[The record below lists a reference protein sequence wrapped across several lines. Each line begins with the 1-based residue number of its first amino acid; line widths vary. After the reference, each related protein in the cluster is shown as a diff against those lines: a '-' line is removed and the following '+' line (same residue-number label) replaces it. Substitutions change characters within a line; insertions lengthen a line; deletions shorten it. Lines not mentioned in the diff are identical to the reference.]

1 MWHQSA
7 DPTQQQQYVYPQLAV
22 VVFVLL
28 AVCWLTEL
36 DLWLLSGMMTAQ
48 QASQL
53 HQVNGWLLFLLCIG
67 LLLWLLRLQQYQSHR
82 AALASQHF
90 HSTFGQAAVGMAHV
104 SLTGHFITLNQRFAD
119 MLQYPITELTGR
131 SFHDI
136 THPEDLAADLTLL
149 AALTRGAIEHYDM
162 EKRYRRADGAFFWA
176 NLSVSMHRA
185 EEAEQSYYV
194 AVVEDIDAKK
204 QAVLALESSMAQVQL
219 LLDATGDAIIGL
231 TQSGDITFVNHAALT
246 QLGYQQPQ
254 QLLGLPMLTIVA
266 KQKSAL
272 SVWRDIAATLQKPK
286 PQNGEA
292 DLLLNTS
299 GEVIPCAY
307 RAIPVPPSHD
317 GTVLVL
323 CFQNIREKRKQ
334 LSKQQA
340 QSHLLHRLLD
350 NIPLTQLL
358 TELVNFVEQ
367 QQPSLRCSILLA
379 DLQRQCLRVAAGP
392 SLPADYNAKVDGL
405 PIRYGNGS
413 CGTAAATGQPVIV
426 TDVYQDMLW
435 QQFHELI
442 APYPWLRACWS
453 TPFFNS
459 QKTLLGTFAI
469 YLAETRAPNP
479 EEIDLIQFTVSLAAF
494 LVERSDAK
502 AMLDL
507 LSKAVEQSP
516 VAVVICDPDGT
527 ISYLNQQV
535 EPVTGIAEAQLLGA
549 ALPSLYPPEL
559 RPDILNAMA
568 QLKTTEEPVRGQ
580 CQLQRP
586 DDSSY
591 WQAYSLRRILDSQQQ
606 LSHFLLEIE
615 DISRQKQAEQ
625 QWQDSELRFRTLLD
639 NTPEI
644 AVQGY
649 EADGT
654 TFYWNKASE
663 RIYGYSKEEAIGQNL
678 LQLIIPAA
686 MQHDV
691 RCAVAQMAETGEP
704 IPSAELLLKHKDGHL
719 VPVYSGHAVVK
730 LHDKAAQ
737 IFCMDLDLT
746 ERKQQ
751 DEKLR
756 LSAAVFNSSR
766 EGILITDTQKRIIS
780 VNPALQQLFGYSES
794 ELIGQTPAIFR
805 SGRHPAEFY
814 QQLWQMLQEQNYWQG
829 EILNKRKDG
838 ELLQLQLSIS
848 AVFDEQQHISHYAA
862 IFTDLSQIRATEAEM
877 EFLSDHDELTHLPNR
892 HLFLQLLEQSLTLAR
907 TAQHKGAVLI
917 LDLDHFKHVNDSYG
931 HQLGDQLL
939 QQVARRLKKQSRT
952 GDLLARLGGDEFA
965 ILLPQLAKPED
976 AAALAAQLIQTFTQP
991 FVLDG
996 QFEVTLGASI
1006 GICLFPEHAD
1016 NTAALMQ
1023 GADSALYKA
1032 KAAGRSTFTFY
1043 ADAFTQAARDRLTM
1057 ESNLRKAIRQGHLQV
1072 YYQPQLDICS
1082 GRIIGA
1088 EALVRWFDPQQGMI
1102 SPARFIPVAES
1113 CGLINDIGS
1122 FVLQQSCAQGQRWR
1136 ELGWCDLTLAVNVSP
1151 SQFKRFDMKALVR
1164 ETLASTGFPAA
1175 ALELELTESALMEN
1189 EEAVIDTLNQLRG
1202 LGIRLAIDDFGTGYS
1217 SLAYLKRFPLD
1228 VLKIDKKFI
1237 DDIPTSKDDMAI
1249 ATAII
1254 GIAHT
1259 LGFKVL
1265 AEGVETTTQLEFL
1278 RQQHC
1283 DHYQGYLCSPP
1294 LCAEKFEQLLRQQQP
1309 ATSALLTPDLTS

>member
-1 MWHQSA
+1 MWHNSA
-7 DPTQQQQYVYPQLAV
+7 DPTQQHDLYPQLAIAA
-22 VVFVLL
+22 FILL
-28 AVCWLTEL
+28 ALGWLLDL
-36 DLWLLSGMMTAQ
+36 DLWLLSGTMAVEQAQ
-48 QASQL
+48 QL
-53 HQVNGWLLFLLCIG
+53 HLVNGWLLFLLCISLLG
-67 LLLWLLRLQQYQSHR
+67 WLLWQRLYHAQR
-82 AALASQHF
+82 ADLASQHF
-90 HSTFGQAAVGMAHV
+90 HTTFSQSAVGMAHV
-104 SLTGHFITLNQRFAD
+104 SLTGHFILLNQRFAD
-119 MLQYPITELTGR
+119 MLQYQPEELAGC

-136 THPEDLAADLTLL
+136 THPDDLADDLTQLS
-149 AALTRGAIEHYDM
+149 ALNRGAIEHYEL
-162 EKRYRRADGAFFWA
+162 EKRYRRSDGVYFWA

-185 EEAEQSYYV
+185 AKAEQSYYV
-194 AVVEDIDAKK
+194 AVIEDIDAKK
-204 QAVLALESSMAQVQL
+204 QAMLALQSSMAQVQL
-219 LLDATGDAIIGL
+219 LLDATGDAIIGINR
-231 TQSGDITFVNHAALT
+231 SADITFVNQAALL
-246 QLGYQQPQ
+246 QLGYQHTEP
-254 QLLGLPMLTIVA
+254 LLGMPMLTVIA
-266 KQKSAL
+266 KHKAAL
-272 SVWRDIAATLQKPK
+272 TVWRDITTLLEK
-286 PQNGEA
+286 PQNQSGEA
-292 DLLLNTS
+292 DLLLSTS

-307 RAIPVPPSHD
+307 RAIPVPASGD

-334 LSKQQA
+334 LSKQHA
-340 QSHLLHRLLD
+340 QSHLLHRLLE
-350 NIPLTQLL
+350 NVPVSQLL

-367 QQPSLRCSILLA
+367 QQPGLRCSILLA
-379 DLQRQCLRVAAGP
+379 DLQHQCLRVAAGP
-392 SLPADYNAKVDGL
+392 SLPAEYNARVDGL

-426 TDVYQDMLW
+426 TDVANDLLW
-435 QQFHELI
+435 QQFRELT
-442 APYPWLRACWS
+442 APYDWLGGCWS

-469 YLAETRAPNP
+469 YVAEQRAPNP
-479 EEIDLIQFTVSLAAF
+479 EEQDLIQFTVSLAAF
-494 LVERSDAK
+494 LIERSDAK

-516 VAVVICDPDGT
+516 VAVVICDPDG
-527 ISYLNQQV
+527 IVSYLNQKF
-535 EPVTGIAEAQLLGA
+535 EPLTGVPDAKMLGA
-549 ALPSLYPPEL
+549 ALPTMYPLEL
-559 RPDILNAMA
+559 QDEIREAMA
-568 QLKTTEEPVRGQ
+568 EIKAGQQLVRGQ

-586 DDSSY
+586 DGSSY
-591 WQAYSLRRILDSQQQ
+591 WQAYSLRRILDSTAK
-606 LSHFLLEIE
+606 LSHILLEIE

-625 QWQDSELRFRTLLD
+625 HWQDSELRFRTLLD

-663 RIYGYSKEEAIGQNL
+663 RIYGYNKDEAIGQNL
-678 LQLIIPAA
+678 LQLIIPPA
-686 MQHDV
+686 MHHDV
-691 RCAVAQMAETGEP
+691 RQAMQQMAATGEP
-704 IPSAELLLKHKDGHL
+704 IPSSELLLQHKNGSL

-730 LHDKAAQ
+730 LRDQAAQ

-766 EGILITDTQKRIIS
+766 EGILITDTHKRIIS
-780 VNPALQQLFGYSES
+780 VNPALQLLFGYNEA
-794 ELIGQTPAIFR
+794 ELIGQTPNIFR

-814 QQLWQMLQEQNYWQG
+814 QQMWQMLQQQNYWQG

-848 AVFDEQQHISHYAA
+848 AVFDEQQQISHYAA

-877 EFLSDHDELTHLPNR
+877 AFLADHDELTHLPNR
-892 HLFLQLLEQSLTLAR
+892 HLFLQLLEQHIKTAR
-907 TAQHKGAVLI
+907 AEQQSCAVLV

-931 HQLGDQLL
+931 HRLGDELL
-939 QQVARRLKKQSRT
+939 LQVARRLKQHCRPA
-952 GDLLARLGGDEFA
+952 DLLARLGGDEFA
-965 ILLPQLAKPED
+965 LLLPQLTAPEE
-976 AAALAAQLIQTFTQP
+976 AAWMAEQIIQTMNQP
-991 FVLDG
+991 WLLDG
-996 QFEVTLGASI
+996 QFEVTLGTSI
-1006 GICLFPEHAD
+1006 GICLFPAHAD
-1016 NTAALMQ
+1016 NTAALIQ

-1043 ADAFTQAARDRLTM
+1043 ADEFTQAARDRLTM
-1057 ESNLRKAIRQGHLQV
+1057 EANLRKAIRLGHLQV
-1072 YYQPQLDICS
+1072 YYQPQLDIRT
-1082 GRIIGA
+1082 GHIIGA

-1102 SPARFIPVAES
+1102 PPSRFIPVAES
-1113 CGLINDIGS
+1113 CGLINEIGS
-1122 FVLQQSCAQGQRWR
+1122 FVLKQSCAQGQSWR
-1136 ELGWCDLTLAVNVSP
+1136 QQGLNNLTLAVNVSP

-1164 ETLASTGFPAA
+1164 ETLNSTGFPAD

-1237 DDIPTSKDDMAI
+1237 DDIPASKDDMAI

-1294 LCAEKFEQLLRQQQP
+1294 ISAEKFELLLRQQMPQ
-1309 ATSALLTPDLTS
+1309 SNNSNNYVSS

>member
-1 MWHQSA
+1 MWHHSA
-7 DPTQQQQYVYPQLAV
+7 DPAAKQQDVYPQLAL
-22 VVFVLL
+22 VVFVVL
-28 AVCWLTEL
+28 AFCWLTEL
-36 DLWLLSGMMTAQ
+36 DLWLLAGMMTPE
-48 QASQL
+48 QALQL
-53 HQVNGWLLFLLCIG
+53 HQVNGWLLFVLCSGLIG
-67 LLLWLLRLQQYQSHR
+67 WLLRQNHVQTQR
-82 AALASQHF
+82 ATLANQHF
-90 HSTFGQAAVGMAHV
+90 QSTFSQAAVGMAHV
-104 SLTGHFITLNQRFAD
+104 SLTGHFIRLNQRFAD
-119 MLQYPITELTGR
+119 MLQYPAAELTGR

-136 THPEDLAADLTLL
+136 THPDDLAADLTLL
-149 AALTRGAIEHYDM
+149 SALNRGAIEHYEL
-162 EKRYRRADGAFFWA
+162 EKRYRRADGVFFWA
-176 NLSVSMHRA
+176 NLSVSMHRTT
-185 EEAEQSYYV
+185 EPEQSYYV
-194 AVVEDIDAKK
+194 AVVEDVDIKK
-204 QAVLALESSMAQVQL
+204 QAALALASSMARVQL

-231 TQSGDITFVNHAALT
+231 AQNGDITFANQAALT
-246 QLGYQQPQ
+246 QLGYEQQE
-254 QLLGLPMLTIVA
+254 QLLGLPMLTLIT
-266 KQKSAL
+266 KKKSAL
-272 SVWRDIAATLQKPK
+272 SVWSEIAATLQNPK
-286 PQNGEA
+286 ATSGEA
-292 DLLLNTS
+292 DLLINTC
-299 GEVIPCAY
+299 GEAIPCAY
-307 RAIPVPPSHD
+307 RAIPVPPSKD

-323 CFQNIREKRKQ
+323 CFQNIKEKRKQ
-334 LSKQQA
+334 LSKQHA

-350 NIPLTQLL
+350 NIPLPQLL
-358 TELVNFVEQ
+358 TELVNFVER

-379 DLQRQCLRVAAGP
+379 DLQRQCLRVTASP
-392 SLPADYNAKVDGL
+392 SLPAEYNALVDEL

-413 CGTAAATGQPVIV
+413 CGTSAATGLPVIV
-426 TDVYQDMLW
+426 TDVHNDMLW
-435 QQFHELI
+435 KQFKDI
-442 APYPWLRACWS
+442 VAPYPWLRACWS

-459 QKTLLGTFAI
+459 QKTLLGTFAV
-469 YLAETRAPNP
+469 YAAETRAPNP
-479 EEIDLIQFTVSLAAF
+479 EELDLIQFTVSLAAF

-527 ISYLNQQV
+527 ISYLNQQF
-535 EPVTGIAEAQLLGA
+535 EPLTGIPEVQMLGA
-549 ALPSLYPPEL
+549 TLPHLYPAEL
-559 RPDILNAMA
+559 RAEIIQAMA
-568 QLKTTEEPVRGQ
+568 QLKTTAEQVRGQ

-586 DDSSY
+586 DGSSY
-591 WQAYSLRRILDSQQQ
+591 WQAYSLRRILDSNQQ
-606 LSHFLLEIE
+606 LSHILLEIE

-625 QWQDSELRFRTLLD
+625 QWQDSELRLRTLLD

-663 RIYGYSKEEAIGQNL
+663 RIYGYSKEEAIGKNL
-678 LQLIIPAA
+678 LQLIIPPA
-686 MQHDV
+686 MHNDV
-691 RCAVAQMAETGEP
+691 RQAIAQMAATGEA
-704 IPSAELLLKHKDGHL
+704 IPSAELLLQHKNGHL

-730 LHDKAAQ
+730 LRDQAAQ

-766 EGILITDTQKRIIS
+766 EGILITDTQRRIIS
-780 VNPALQQLFGYSES
+780 ANPALQQLFGYSES
-794 ELIGQTPAIFR
+794 ELLGKTPAIFH
-805 SGRHPAEFY
+805 SSHHPTEFY
-814 QQLWQMLQEQNYWQG
+814 QQIWHMLQEQNYWQG
-829 EILNKRKDG
+829 EVLNKRKDG

-848 AVFDEQQHISHYAA
+848 AVFDEQQQISHYAA

-877 EFLSDHDELTHLPNR
+877 AFLSDHDELTHLPNR
-892 HLFLQLLEQSLTLAR
+892 HLFLQLLEQSLVKAR
-907 TAQHKGAVLI
+907 AEQLKGAVLI

-931 HQLGDQLL
+931 HHLGDQLL
-939 QQVARRLKKQSRT
+939 QLAARRLKKQIRS
-952 GDLLARLGGDEFA
+952 GELLARLGGDEFA
-965 ILLPQLAKPED
+965 LLMPQLTTSED
-976 AAALAAQLIQTFTQP
+976 ASKLAGLIIQALQQP

-996 QFEVTLGASI
+996 QFEVTLGVSI
-1006 GICLFPEHAD
+1006 GICLFPDHAD
-1016 NTAALMQ
+1016 STSALMQ

-1043 ADAFTQAARDRLTM
+1043 VDTFTQSARDRLTM
-1057 ESNLRKAIRQGHLQV
+1057 ESNLRKAIRHGHLQV
-1072 YYQPQLDICS
+1072 YYQPQIDIGT

-1088 EALVRWFDPQQGMI
+1088 EALVRWFDAHHGMI

-1122 FVLQQSCAQGQRWR
+1122 FVLHQSCAQGQRWR
-1136 ELGWCDLTLAVNVSP
+1136 QLGLGELTLAVNVSP

-1164 ETLASTGFPAA
+1164 ETLNSTGFPAQ

-1189 EEAVIDTLNQLRG
+1189 EEAAIDTLNQLRG

-1228 VLKIDKKFI
+1228 VLKIDKQFI

-1265 AEGVETTTQLEFL
+1265 AEGVETATQLEFL

-1294 LCAEKFEQLLRQQQP
+1294 VSAEKFEQLLRQQL
-1309 ATSALLTPDLTS
+1309 AALTPNLTPDLTG